1 MQDIRARAA
10 RLRLLIL
17 DVDGV
22 LTDGRLYLG
31 DDGQEYKAFDSRDGH
46 GMVLLQ
52 DGGVRLA
59 VITGRTSNVVQM
71 RMASLGVTEVHQG
84 CRDKLP
90 VYEALRERLG
100 LADEAVGYV
109 GDDVVDLPIM
119 RRVGLAVAVAD
130 ARPLVKEHAH
140 WCTQARGGR
149 GAVREVC
156 ELILDA
162 QGRLDP
168 LMERYL

>member
-10 RLRLLIL
+10 RVRLLIL

-52 DGGVRLA
+52 EGGVRLA
-59 VITGRTSNVVQM
+59 VITGRSSNVVQM
-71 RMASLGVTEVHQG
+71 RMTSLGVTEVHQG

-90 VYEALRERLG
+90 VYAALRDRLG
-100 LADEAVGYV
+100 LTDEVIGYV

-119 RRVGLAVAVAD
+119 RRVGLGVAVAD
-130 ARPLVKEHAH
+130 AQALVKRHAH
-140 WCTQARGGR
+140 WCTQAGGGR

-156 ELILDA
+156 ELILES
-162 QGRLDP
+162 QGLLDP